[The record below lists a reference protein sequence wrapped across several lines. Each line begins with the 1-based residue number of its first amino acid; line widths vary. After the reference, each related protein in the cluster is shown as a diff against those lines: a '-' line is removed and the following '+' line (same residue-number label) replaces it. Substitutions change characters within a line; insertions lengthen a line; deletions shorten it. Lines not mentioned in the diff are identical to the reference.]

1 MDGWMDMWY
10 RKRRRYFIFDLDT
23 TFLDID
29 KYLYV
34 LRNTC
39 DHIPIG
45 TICCYCQRRCG
56 FAHWSWHFSYLI
68 GIVAA
73 RSLPASIFPTCFRLD
88 IALYCKLH
96 FPTHTHLRTAQQ
108 LWDSSRATKPFLP
121 ATMAMLGRKVMVEQ
135 SNGTATVGVVVSCR
149 IDQHIQ
155 VAPSF
160 SSPALV
166 CHKLQPCFRMIGIF
180 LPPNHLQAPTVWL
193 DVSYVVCS
201 LRKAACHWACHVLP
215 RCLRL
220 ARQARLAG
228 AFKVYPCRLAGV
240 NRCLATNLKIPSF
253 KYMFLMF
260 SSSCCAGKITVLN
273 WWHWLCAFAMPAQVN
288 AAPPEPKASPAQ
300 NIGSPTRHAYTITLM
315 SGCYHFT

>member
-1 MDGWMDMWY
+1 MWY
-10 RKRRRYFIFDLDT
+10 RKRRRYCIFDLDT
-23 TFLDID
+23 TFIDID

-45 TICCYCQRRCG
+45 TLCCHCQRGCG
-56 FAHWSWHFSYLI
+56 FAHWSWVFSYLI

-96 FPTHTHLRTAQQ
+96 FPTRTHTHTFAQR
-108 LWDSSRATKPFLP
+108 SSCEIHLGLQNDFLP

-166 CHKLQPCFRMIGIF
+166 CH
-180 LPPNHLQAPTVWL
+180 
-193 DVSYVVCS
+193 
-201 LRKAACHWACHVLP
+201 
-215 RCLRL
+215 
-220 ARQARLAG
+220 
-228 AFKVYPCRLAGV
+228 
-240 NRCLATNLKIPSF
+240 
-253 KYMFLMF
+253 
-260 SSSCCAGKITVLN
+260 
-273 WWHWLCAFAMPAQVN
+273 
-288 AAPPEPKASPAQ
+288 
-300 NIGSPTRHAYTITLM
+300 
-315 SGCYHFT
+315 